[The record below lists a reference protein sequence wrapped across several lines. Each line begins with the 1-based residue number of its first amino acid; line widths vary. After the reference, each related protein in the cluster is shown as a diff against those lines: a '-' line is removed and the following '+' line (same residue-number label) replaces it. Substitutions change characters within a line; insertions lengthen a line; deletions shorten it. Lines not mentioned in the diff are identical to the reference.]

1 MLTDCHLSFRFVKR
15 SIFRALINN
24 LRSDIRILERIKIKS
39 FCDAFIL
46 KIEDSLLNDFS
57 LNTRFSLT
65 LDVWINKQQHFFLKV
80 NVYYITDSW
89 QFKEKLL
96 KFKSFVD
103 RHTNW
108 QMINVVLKLLIKY
121 SIDDRL
127 LTITIDNASFNEKL
141 RKHFNMLLFNTLNI
155 KWNHSKNTIVYMIH
169 VMQLMLNAIFKALKV
184 SANKNNDEN
193 ASLKTNTFNLSNT
206 IFYFNTIVKINICHI
221 NLSH

>member
-1 MLTDCHLSFRFVKR
+1 MLTDCHFSFRFVKK

-24 LRSDIRILERIKIKS
+24 LRSNMKVFERIKIK
-39 FCDAFIL
+39 FLCDAFIL
-46 KIEDSLLNDFS
+46 KIENSLLNDLS

-65 LDVWINKQQHFFLKV
+65 LDVWINKQQHFFLKI

-103 RHTNW
+103 RHTSW

-127 LTITIDNASFNEKL
+127 LTITTDNASFNEKL

-155 KWNHSKNTIVYMIH
+155 KWNHSKNTIVCMTY

-184 SANKNNDEN
+184 SINKNNDEN
-193 ASLKTNTFNLSNT
+193 ASLKINTFNLSNT
-206 IFYFNTIVKINICHI
+206 IFYLNTIVKINTCHI

>member
-1 MLTDCHLSFRFVKR
+1 M
-15 SIFRALINN
+15 
-24 LRSDIRILERIKIKS
+24 
-39 FCDAFIL
+39 
-46 KIEDSLLNDFS
+46 
-57 LNTRFSLT
+57 
-65 LDVWINKQQHFFLKV
+65 
-80 NVYYITDSW
+80 YYITDSW

-108 QMINVVLKLLIKY
+108 QMINIVLKLLIKY

-127 LTITIDNASFNEKL
+127 LTITIDNASFNKRL
-141 RKHFNMLLFNTLNI
+141 RKHFNMLLFNILNI
-155 KWNHSKNTIVYMIH
+155 KWNHSKNTIVCMIH

-193 ASLKTNTFNLSNT
+193 AFLKTNTFNLSNT
-206 IFYFNTIVKINICHI
+206 IFYLNTIVKINICHI